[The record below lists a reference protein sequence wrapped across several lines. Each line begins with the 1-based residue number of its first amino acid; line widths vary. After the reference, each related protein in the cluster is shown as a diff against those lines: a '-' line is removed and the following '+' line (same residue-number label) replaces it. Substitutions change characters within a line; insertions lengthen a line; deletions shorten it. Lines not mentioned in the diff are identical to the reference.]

1 MFMKTKIYG
10 TVLAVYEIFAVLFL
24 HFKNSCSSIFT
35 TGFCLDSVAKYFIFC
50 VALPILV
57 FLLFMWIGEIRKYIR
72 RRHSLLYR
80 AKSAV
85 QDMASELKDRVTQTV
100 SPQYIEKLIAAMLLV
115 GVRKYA
121 DKNPKAREILTE
133 IIGFDIV
140 GDDVDTVSTENP
152 TKQKNKKKI
161 KK

>member
-50 VALPILV
+50 VALPVLV
-57 FLLFMWIGEIRKYIR
+57 FLIFMWIGEIRKYIR

-85 QDMASELKDRVTQTV
+85 QDMASEIKYKVTQTV
-100 SPQYIEKLIAAMLLV
+100 SPQYIEKLIAAMLLM
-115 GVRKYA
+115 GVKKYA
-121 DKNPKAREILTE
+121 DKNPKARELLTE

-140 GDDVDTVSTENP
+140 GDDADADGSANV
-152 TKQKNKKKI
+152 TKRKNKKKTT
-161 KK
+161 K